1 MKEKCKKIINFIV
14 FCKRIRY
21 NKSILFLKEIFE
33 RGGAISDDLI
43 WINLASNC
51 VTIKYIRRQKA
62 RRQARLE
69 IVDRSVLLLH
79 FYFFDKKIELNVAT
93 HLVRAIQ
100 MTSHWITY
108 VEYSILYFLLY
119 VKWNF
124 CIHINRK
131 ISIFFYIFK

>member
-1 MKEKCKKIINFIV
+1 MNERKCKKIINFIV

-33 RGGAISDDLI
+33 RGGAVSDDLI

-93 HLVRAIQ
+93 I
-100 MTSHWITY
+100 
-108 VEYSILYFLLY
+108 
-119 VKWNF
+119 
-124 CIHINRK
+124 
-131 ISIFFYIFK
+131 